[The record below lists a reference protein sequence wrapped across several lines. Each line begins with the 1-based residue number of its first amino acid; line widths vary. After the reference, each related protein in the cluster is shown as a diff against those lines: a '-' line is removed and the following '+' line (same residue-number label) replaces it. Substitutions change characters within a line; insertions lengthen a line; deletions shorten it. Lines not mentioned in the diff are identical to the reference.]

1 MITKNQLLAA
11 PEAELPELLGEVF
24 ELEWGTCKWNK
35 LIGRRDEIP
44 QYRCSECGRECIGAA
59 GPQACKKQ
67 PPKIDTHDW
76 NVAMKYRDRAVEK
89 HGDENW
95 SIAKAEASGIKRLDL
110 KYSFDQLQ
118 IACRLA
124 DQFYST
130 KAQPRHYQVAA
141 AVCEIR
147 DDPSA

>member
-1 MITKNQLLAA
+1 MITKNQLLTA

-67 PPKIDTHDW
+67 PPKIDTTDW
-76 NVAMKYRDRAVEK
+76 NEAMRFRDRAVEK
-89 HGDENW
+89 HDT
-95 SIAKAEASGIKRLDL
+95 IKFTEALRTVWHKESVAIDFRDWLL
-110 KYSFDQLQ
+110 F
-118 IACRLA
+118 
-124 DQFYST
+124 
-130 KAQPRHYQVAA
+130 KAQPVHYLIAA
-141 AVCEIR
+141 ALLEIKEQ
-147 DDPSA
+147 